1 MVIVVALST
10 TDQEQASRLS
20 FLRQPPTLAGLV
32 GGIVAFISLLIGLG
46 PLNDNSF
53 FTHLATGRIIWDSHH
68 IPSHDPY
75 SWTALGHPWVVQSWL
90 ASVLYAG
97 AEKLAGPGGVL
108 TLIGLTSALL
118 GVLVW
123 RLTAPANAL
132 LGRLLIVAPV
142 IVVGVDGGWVERPL
156 LFGLVALALV
166 LLAAEGRLDP
176 RWLVPVMWI
185 WVNTHGSF
193 PLGLVAVALL
203 ALGRRL
209 DHESPSVELAALK
222 WALIGTAVGAIGPV
236 GPRVLIFPF
245 ELLTR
250 QDVLSNVREWK
261 APTFTHIGQR
271 AFLVELVLSIAFLA
285 RRPSWRATLPLAA
298 FLAASLLGAR
308 NVVVTSLVL
317 IPGLARGLADL
328 GEITGDERRSTH
340 RAAAIALAAV
350 AVLSMIVAGTGSVY
364 DYNGY
369 PVAAVTWASR
379 NGMLGPDARVV
390 ARDFVGNFV
399 EGRYGTDVKVFV
411 DDRFDMF
418 PKQVLED
425 HNSFVAG
432 DPTWDTI
439 LQRYKPTAVVWAP
452 NEPLGQFLAA
462 SDRWRVVY
470 TDQEF
475 LIAVPR

>member
-1 MVIVVALST
+1 MATTTRDDNSHVSWLRRPPSLS
-10 TDQEQASRLS
+10 A
-20 FLRQPPTLAGLV
+20 LV
-32 GGIVAFISLLIGLG
+32 GGVVAFIALLIGLG

-53 FTHLATGRIIWDSHH
+53 FTHLATGRIIWDTHH

-90 ASVLYAG
+90 ASVFYAG
-97 AEKLAGPGGVL
+97 AEKIGGPGGVL
-108 TLIGLTSALL
+108 ILIGVTSAVL
-118 GVLVW
+118 GALVW
-123 RLTAPANAL
+123 KLTAPAGAL
-132 LGRLLIVAPV
+132 LGRLLIIAPV
-142 IVVGVDGGWVERPL
+142 IIVGVDGGWIERPL
-156 LFGLVALALV
+156 LFGLVALALA

-176 RWLVPVMWI
+176 RWLVPVMWV
-185 WVNTHGSF
+185 WVNVHGSY
-193 PLGLVAVALL
+193 PLGLVAIALL

-209 DHESPSVELAALK
+209 DQESPSVELAALK
-222 WALIGTAVGAIGPV
+222 WAAIGTAVGAVSPL
-236 GPRVLIFPF
+236 GPRVLIFPL
-245 ELLTR
+245 ELLSR
-250 QDVLSNVREWK
+250 QDLLSNVREWK

-271 AFLVELVLSIAFLA
+271 AFLVEIVLSIVFVA

-308 NVVVTSLVL
+308 NVVVASLVL
-317 IPGLARGLADL
+317 IPGLSRGLADL
-328 GEITGDERRSTH
+328 GEITGEERRSTH
-340 RAAAIALAAV
+340 RVAAIALGV
-350 AVLSMIVAGTGSVY
+350 IGVLSMIVASTGQVY
-364 DYNGY
+364 EYSGY

-379 NGMLGPDARVV
+379 NGMLGPDSRVV

-418 PKQVLED
+418 PTSVLED
-425 HNSFVAG
+425 FNSLNAA

-439 LQRYKPTAVVWAP
+439 LQKYKPTAVMWAP

-462 SDRWRVVY
+462 SDRWRIVY
-470 TDQEF
+470 SDQEF

>member
-1 MVIVVALST
+1 MTIAVAT
-10 TDQEQASRLS
+10 TVHEEGSRSSRL
-20 FLRQPPTLAGLV
+20 RRPPSLSALV
-32 GGIVAFISLLIGLG
+32 GGVVAFIALLIGLG

-53 FTHLATGRIIWDSHH
+53 FTHLATGRIIWDTHH

-108 TLIGLTSALL
+108 VLIGITSAVL
-118 GVLVW
+118 GALVW
-123 RLTAPANAL
+123 KLTAPANAL

-142 IVVGVDGGWVERPL
+142 IIIGVDGGWVERPL
-156 LFGLVALALV
+156 LFGLVAFALA

-176 RWLVPVMWI
+176 RWLVPVMWV
-185 WVNTHGSF
+185 WVNVHGSF
-193 PLGLVAVALL
+193 PLGLIAIALL

-209 DHESPSVELAALK
+209 DRESPSVELAALK
-222 WALIGTAVGAIGPV
+222 WAAIGTAVGALSPL

-245 ELLTR
+245 ELLSR
-250 QDVLSNVREWK
+250 QDVLSTVREWK

-271 AFLVELVLSIAFLA
+271 AFLVEVVLSVVFVA

-298 FLAASLLGAR
+298 FLAASLVGAR
-308 NVVVTSLVL
+308 NVVVASLVL

-328 GEITGDERRSTH
+328 GEITGVERRSTH
-340 RAAAIALAAV
+340 RVAAIALSV
-350 AVLSMIVAGTGSVY
+350 IAVLSMVVAAGGPVY
-364 DYNGY
+364 SYNGY
-369 PVAAVTWASR
+369 PVAAVTWAVR
-379 NGMLGPDARVV
+379 NGLLGPDSRVV

-418 PKQVLED
+418 PVQVLED
-425 HNSFVAG
+425 FNSFNAA
-432 DPTWDTI
+432 DPKWDSI
-439 LQRYKPTAVVWAP
+439 LDSYHPTAVMWAP
-452 NEPLGQFLAA
+452 NEPFGQYVAA

-470 TDQEF
+470 SDQEF